1 MRRML
6 PGAALT
12 IVTAAVATMAAA
24 AGMAEPTGPWLTEDA
39 SAVVQVAA
47 CAPALCGTIIWSQK
61 PVDAKGRPLCGRA
74 VIGAMMKS
82 GTDSWAKG
90 WIYSPKM
97 DNRFPAEFKLAGDGS
112 LRLHISAG
120 LFGKDQT
127 WTRPTSLVSPCTP
140 S

>member
-1 MRRML
+1 MRGML

-12 IVTAAVATMAAA
+12 IVATMAAA

-47 CAPALCGTIIWSQK
+47 CGPALCGTIIWSQK

-82 GTDSWAKG
+82 GADSWAKC

-97 DNRFPAEFKLAGDGS
+97 DSRFPAEFKLAGDGS

-120 LFGKDQT
+120 LFGKDQ
-127 WTRPTSLVSPCTP
+127 
-140 S
+140 